1 MASQPLIGK
10 IAAFAMIYEVMI
22 QIISVG
28 VDDKS
33 DAIFGSETL
42 TTDESNTDIN
52 VAKVNIKTE
61 TYGESIFEAL
71 ELEEFGFIQNSLRLG
86 FGFWLFVR

>member
-1 MASQPLIGK
+1 
-10 IAAFAMIYEVMI
+10 MI

-28 VDDKS
+28 VDDRS

-42 TTDESNTDIN
+42 TTDESKTDIN

-71 ELEEFGFIQNSLRLG
+71 GIEEFGFIQRSIADSGQFLIFIHELARNNQ
-86 FGFWLFVR
+86 